1 MFKFKMNKWYTVKE
15 QNLTDKQHNILEKIQ
30 VLRSIIEKQKEIWYP
45 TNAKVTNDA
54 IIRVDV
60 MLFLLT
66 NSVYSGKKNVRIAL
80 QTIRKSDLTK
90 CIRARKGEKEL
101 AESQRKQ
108 LKDELKE
115 IINDILS

>member
-1 MFKFKMNKWYTVKE
+1 MNEQHTVKE
-15 QNLTDKQHNILEKIQ
+15 QNLTDKQRNILEKIQ
-30 VLRSIIEKQKEIWYP
+30 VLRNIIEKQKEIWYP
-45 TNAKVTNDA
+45 TNAKAINDA
-54 IIRVDV
+54 IIRIDV

-66 NSVYSGKKNVRIAL
+66 NGVYSSKKNVRIAL

-108 LKDELKE
+108 LKDGLKE
-115 IINDILS
+115 VINDILS